1 MEQEIKN
8 EVPNEK
14 NKELKKETKK
24 EERKNKRKKY
34 WKDQK
39 INFKRNKSILWFI
52 IPAALFTIIFSYIP
66 MFGVLFAFKDPSF
79 DTAMRR
85 GADIIGA
92 MQYSHWTLDTFK
104 SIFNDKFWLSLWNSV
119 EINLIKLVFV
129 FPLSI
134 IIAIQLS
141 EIKNQKISKL
151 ILIILCIPN
160 FLSWAVVIKAWTS
173 FFDPDIGFLGKILNH
188 WTNGEIISYYEA
200 SFKPLFVFYSAW
212 KGAGW
217 GSILYYAAIMSI
229 DKSYY
234 ESATIEGA
242 NKIQKAFHLTIP
254 AISGT
259 IALMLVMM
267 FSGFTGVGL
276 EQLKLM
282 LDPTSYIE
290 SQQTLDYYIYEL
302 SIGQGAGVSYVQA
315 AALGVFNGLVG
326 LTLLL
331 VGNAI
336 TSKTLHRGLW

>member
-1 MEQEIKN
+1 MEQTNEIK
-8 EVPNEK
+8 VPD
-14 NKELKKETKK
+14 KKQ
-24 EERKNKRKKY
+24 ERKAKRKGF
-34 WKDQK
+34 WKRERD
-39 INFKRNKSILWFI
+39 NFKRNKSILWFI

-85 GADIIGA
+85 GANILGA
-92 MQYSHWTLDTFK
+92 LQYSKWTLETFK

-134 IIAIQLS
+134 LIAIQLS
-141 EIKNQKISKL
+141 EMKNQKLSKV

-160 FLSWAVVIKAWTS
+160 FLSWTIVVKAWTS
-173 FFDPDIGFLGKILNH
+173 FFDPYTGFLGKML
-188 WTNGEIISYYEA
+188 YEA
-200 SFKPLFVFYSAW
+200 TNHESITAYEQSFKPLFVFYSAW

-234 ESATIEGA
+234 ESATLEGA

-254 AISGT
+254 AIGGT

-282 LDPTSYIE
+282 LDTTTYAE
-290 SQQTLDYYIYEL
+290 TQQTLDYYIYEL

-331 VGNAI
+331 AGNAL
-336 TSKTLHRGLW
+336 TTKTLKRGLW

>member
-1 MEQEIKN
+1 MEQQVN
-8 EVPNEK
+8 EQVPK
-14 NKELKKETKK
+14 KKKEKK
-24 EERKNKRKKY
+24 NHREY
-34 WKDQK
+34 WKKQV
-39 INFKRNKSILWFI
+39 INFKRNKSILWFL

-85 GADIIGA
+85 GANILGA
-92 MQYSHWTLDTFK
+92 LQYSNWTLDTFK

-134 IIAIQLS
+134 LIAIQLS
-141 EIKNQKISKL
+141 EIKNQKLSKL

-160 FLSWAVVIKAWTS
+160 FLSWTVVIKAWTS
-173 FFDPDIGFLGKILNH
+173 FFDPDIGFLGKLLNT
-188 WTNGEIISYYEA
+188 WTNGEIISYYES

-234 ESATIEGA
+234 ESATLEGA
-242 NKIQKAFHLTIP
+242 NKFQKAIHLTIP
-254 AISGT
+254 AIGGT

-336 TSKTLHRGLW
+336 TTKTLHRGLW

>member
-1 MEQEIKN
+1 MEQNIEN
-8 EVPNEK
+8 QVP
-14 NKELKKETKK
+14 TKK
-24 EERKNKRKKY
+24 EIKKKNRRSYWHTQKR
-34 WKDQK
+34 
-39 INFKRNKSILWFI
+39 NFIRNKSILWFI

-79 DTAMRR
+79 DSAMRR

-92 MQYSHWTLDTFK
+92 LNYSKWTLETFK
-104 SIFNDKFWLSLWNSV
+104 SIFNEKFWLSLWNSV

-134 IIAIQLS
+134 LIAIQLS
-141 EIKNQKISKL
+141 ELKSQRLAKV
-151 ILIILCIPN
+151 ILIIICIPN
-160 FLSWAVVIKAWTS
+160 FLSWTVVIKAWTS
-173 FFDPDIGFLGKILNH
+173 FFDPDIGFLGKILNK
-188 WTNGEIISYYEA
+188 WTNGEIITYYEG

-242 NKIQKAFHLTIP
+242 NKIQKAFYLTIP
-254 AISGT
+254 AIGGT
-259 IALMLVMM
+259 IALMMVMM

-282 LDPTSYIE
+282 LDSTSYIE

-326 LTLLL
+326 LLLL
-331 VGNAI
+331 IGGNAL
-336 TSKTLHRGLW
+336 TTKTLKRGLW

>member
-1 MEQEIKN
+1 MEQTVKQN
-8 EVPNEK
+8 VPSKQEK
-14 NKELKKETKK
+14 KLN
-24 EERKNKRKKY
+24 RRKY
-34 WKDQK
+34 WKRQA

-52 IPAALFTIIFSYIP
+52 IPAAIFTIIFSYIP

-79 DTAMRR
+79 DSAMRR
-85 GADIIGA
+85 GADILGA
-92 MQYSHWTLDTFK
+92 MSYSNWTLETFK
-104 SIFNDKFWLSLWNSV
+104 SIFNDRFWLSLWNSV

-141 EIKNQKISKL
+141 EIKNQKLSKL
-151 ILIILCIPN
+151 ILIIICIPN
-160 FLSWAVVIKAWTS
+160 FLSWTVVIKAWTS
-173 FFDPDIGFLGKILNH
+173 FFDPDTGFLGRILSK
-188 WTNGEIISYYEA
+188 WTNGNIISYYEG

-234 ESATIEGA
+234 ESATLDGA
-242 NKIQKAFHLTIP
+242 NKIQKAFYLTIP
-254 AISGT
+254 AIGGT

-282 LDPTSYIE
+282 LDPTNYIE

-331 VGNAI
+331 LGNLL
-336 TSKTLHRGLW
+336 TTKTLKRGLW